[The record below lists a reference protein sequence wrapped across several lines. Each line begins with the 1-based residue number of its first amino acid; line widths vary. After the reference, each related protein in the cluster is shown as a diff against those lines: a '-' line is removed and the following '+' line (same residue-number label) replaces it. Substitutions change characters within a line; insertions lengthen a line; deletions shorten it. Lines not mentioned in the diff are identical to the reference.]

1 MACTRPGKPSTFPSE
16 ERRAIKTQGLA
27 GGSDRR
33 KRSTV
38 EDRKA
43 PVEATPHVILR
54 TPQRARARCTVHATA
69 TLAAIHATL
78 NATIHAILDAS
89 THAILDATTHATLHS
104 ALDLSECVTR
114 QRQNRGYQNPSPQDE
129 IPPISG
135 DGGGWPRAVIKPIQI
150 EDCRSSFGLGTGI
163 PDKGTSEF
171 QPALPCRFG
180 FLSGGVDVDQIL
192 LVLFVGASVRF
203 TTGCAVVQFIQ
214 RGRTRHIPISSCY

>member
-1 MACTRPGKPSTFPSE
+1 MVWLARDRDPPSTFPSE

-27 GGSDRR
+27 GGSDCAGSALP
-33 KRSTV
+33 ST
-38 EDRKA
+38 DRKA

-114 QRQNRGYQNPSPQDE
+114 QRQNRGYENPFPQDE

-163 PDKGTSEF
+163 
-171 QPALPCRFG
+171 
-180 FLSGGVDVDQIL
+180 
-192 LVLFVGASVRF
+192 
-203 TTGCAVVQFIQ
+203 
-214 RGRTRHIPISSCY
+214 TR